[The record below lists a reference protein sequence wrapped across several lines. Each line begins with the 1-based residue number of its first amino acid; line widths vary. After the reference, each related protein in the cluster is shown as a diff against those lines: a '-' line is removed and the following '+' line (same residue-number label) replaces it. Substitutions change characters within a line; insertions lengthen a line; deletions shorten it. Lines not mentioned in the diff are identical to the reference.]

1 MRAKSSVKRAMTI
14 AVTSVAT
21 SAAIAGGVYAANKYF
36 TNHNTTLNGKPIRI
50 NSEQIRKASELGK
63 KIFSFG
69 KYVY

>member
-1 MRAKSSVKRAMTI
+1 MWQ
-14 AVTSVAT
+14 
-21 SAAIAGGVYAANKYF
+21 YNY
-36 TNHNTTLNGKPIRI
+36 TNYNYDELYHTKHNTTLNCKPIRI